1 MPSSIATYQVVNDE
15 HSSPPSHDDLDR
27 DQDQSPNPT
36 VCTDEGGPV
45 PTDCTSLG
53 PWMVRSKPCSA
64 ADATALKSVDRMWSP
79 GIDMHNTAN
88 CKAFLDSAASG
99 NLSRLLKQEI
109 SDSQATALMQS
120 KISSMKSSYPPATV
134 QHSYRYRSTVQT
146 KMQQQD
152 PAYDC
157 KGEGE
162 DEAQSSH
169 ILRCGPD
176 HYATAN
182 CWGARD
188 NAVQLYEE
196 VDVPYESRMVAL
208 HESFSDLADQSS
220 CVSEFL
226 HIGDEQGELVYNTN
240 SNRNFG
246 TSDVIAAGPVD
257 LVSESLWSCY

>member
-1 MPSSIATYQVVNDE
+1 
-15 HSSPPSHDDLDR
+15 
-27 DQDQSPNPT
+27 
-36 VCTDEGGPV
+36 
-45 PTDCTSLG
+45 
-53 PWMVRSKPCSA
+53 
-64 ADATALKSVDRMWSP
+64 
-79 GIDMHNTAN
+79 
-88 CKAFLDSAASG
+88 
-99 NLSRLLKQEI
+99 
-109 SDSQATALMQS
+109 
-120 KISSMKSSYPPATV
+120 
-134 QHSYRYRSTVQT
+134 
-146 KMQQQD
+146 MQQQD

-157 KGEGE
+157 RGEGE
-162 DEAQSSH
+162 DEAQSTH

-182 CWGARD
+182 CWGAARGD

-196 VDVPYESRMVAL
+196 SPMVAL

-226 HIGDEQGELVYNTN
+226 YPGDEQGELVYNTN

>member
-1 MPSSIATYQVVNDE
+1 MPSSIATYQVVNDA
-15 HSSPPSHDDLDR
+15 HSSLPSHDDLDH

-36 VCTDEGGPV
+36 VCTDEGCPV
-45 PTDCTSLG
+45 PTDCSSLG
-53 PWMVRSKPCSA
+53 PWMVRSNPCSA

-79 GIDMHNTAN
+79 GIDMHNTAS
-88 CKAFLDSAASG
+88 CKALLGSAASA

-109 SDSQATALMQS
+109 SDSQASALMQS
-120 KISSMKSSYPPATV
+120 KISSMKSSYPTAAA
-134 QHSYRYRSTVQT
+134 QHSYRYRSTVRT

-157 KGEGE
+157 MGEGE
-162 DEAQSSH
+162 DEAQSTH

-182 CWGARD
+182 CWGAARGD
-188 NAVQLYEE
+188 NAVQLY
-196 VDVPYESRMVAL
+196 DVPSESPMVAL

-220 CVSEFL
+220 CEFL
-226 HIGDEQGELVYNTN
+226 CIGDEQGELVYNTN

-246 TSDVIAAGPVD
+246 TSDVIGAGPVD